1 MAKQIKTYVL
11 HALKNVVLDYIALK
25 KLKKTGQK
33 LAKAIVTVIS
43 SLIKAKRYEQKQ
55 MAENKIKKSQTWAKT
70 VEKAKKTYCR
80 KTRAEKSVDVI
91 VTEKTDKTKKQILK
105 IIKIESN

>member
-25 KLKKTGQK
+25 KLKKTGQE
-33 LAKAIVTVIS
+33 LAEAIMVAIS

-55 MAENKIKKSQTWAKT
+55 ITKNKIKKSQIQAETAG
-70 VEKAKKTYCR
+70 KAKKTYCK
-80 KTRAEKSVDVI
+80 KTKAKRFVDVT
-91 VTEKTDKTKKQILK
+91 VTKKTDKIKK
-105 IIKIESN
+105 